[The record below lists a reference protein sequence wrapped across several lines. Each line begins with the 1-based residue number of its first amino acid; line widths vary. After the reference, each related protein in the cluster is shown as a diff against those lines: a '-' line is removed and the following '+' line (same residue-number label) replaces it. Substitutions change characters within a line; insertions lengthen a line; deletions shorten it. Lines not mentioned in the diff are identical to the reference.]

1 MAVFNDITSLIGN
14 TPLVRLTKLFPE
26 HNIFAKLE
34 GNNLTGSMK
43 ARSALGMIT
52 AAEERGELQPGME
65 IIESTSGNLGYA
77 LAAIGALK
85 GYEVT
90 LVIDPKTDELKRNML
105 KAYGAKLVIID
116 KPDEYGAYQPAR
128 MEMVEKLLKIKDN
141 SWSTKQYSNLDNMMA
156 HYNTLGPE
164 IYEDLGG
171 KIDILIGAIGTCG
184 HLGGSAKYLKEKIPN
199 LRIVGVQPVGSSIN
213 GGAYKPY
220 LVQGPGLSFSPSNYD
235 PETIKE
241 IVDVC
246 DEDSFYCARE
256 LAKTQAILSGGS
268 AGSVIYTVKDL
279 ISKQSIN
286 NEENVVMILAD
297 DGFRYAANFFD
308 DKWMID
314 HGMRPDK

>member
-1 MAVFNDITSLIGN
+1 MVFLDDILSLIGN

-34 GNNLTGSMK
+34 SNNLTGSMK
-43 ARSALGMIT
+43 ARSALGMII
-52 AAEERGELQPGME
+52 AAEKRRELQPGME

-85 GYEVT
+85 GYDVT

-105 KAYGAKLVIID
+105 KAYGARLVIID

-128 MEMVEKLLKIKDN
+128 MKKVEELLKKRPN

-164 IYEDLGG
+164 IYDDIGG
-171 KIDILIGAIGTCG
+171 RIDVLIGAMGTCG

-199 LRIVGVQPVGSSIN
+199 LRVVGVQPVGSSIN
-213 GGAYKPY
+213 GGTYKPY

-235 PETIKE
+235 PKVITE
-241 IVDVC
+241 IVNVC

-256 LAKTQAILSGGS
+256 LVKTQAILSGGS
-268 AGSVIYTVKDL
+268 AGSVIYTVKDM
-279 ISKQSIN
+279 ISKHSIN

-297 DGFRYAANFFD
+297 DGFRYAANFYD
-308 DKWMID
+308 DNWMIT
-314 HGMRPDK
+314 HGMRPEK